1 MRACIKK
8 PRHPKMTEQINDMK
22 NKTTMSGGGE
32 EQGATANSKVKY
44 LPSRFKRSGWWY
56 EEVKRSG
63 DVRFYNQFSDANHS
77 RLSGYVVAI
86 IRVQPRRKVPS
97 GKILDSSEGFPSPSR
112 FGIDGFFYM
121 ANDKS
126 FNLANKEFL
135 ELRAKRWD
143 SSEPLPPIVCL
154 RDSSRARAGW
164 HEKRSFTTG
173 GNETVQSSFEGQTP
187 GLTAEKSNRSLSV
200 DGDLEK

>member
-1 MRACIKK
+1 
-8 PRHPKMTEQINDMK
+8 MK
-22 NKTTMSGGGE
+22 NKTIINGVSVS
-32 EQGATANSKVKY
+32 QAATANSKVKY

-63 DVRFYNQFSDANHS
+63 DVRFYNQFSDASHS

-143 SSEPLPPIVCL
+143 SSEPPAPIVCL
-154 RDSSRARAGW
+154 HDSGRAKAGPND
-164 HEKRSFTTG
+164 ERSFTMG
-173 GNETVQSSFEGQTP
+173 GNKTVAFSFEGERDGSTS
-187 GLTAEKSNRSLSV
+187 EKSIRSLSV